1 MKRGLKD
8 EEEEGMSIYNTE
20 VYIIQNDGFVKKM
33 GMKEEEENARNIY
46 NTEVYIIQKDEFER
60 RWD

>member
-20 VYIIQNDGFVKKM
+20 VYIIQNDGFGQKM
-33 GMKEEEENARNIY
+33 GMKKEEGDRRKLY
-46 NTEVYIIQKDEFER
+46 NT
-60 RWD
+60 